1 MSEIIIDNK
10 HHAVS
15 DAIPRENGIRG
26 DQEQYSEYYGDALP
40 VLEDAYGWLMMIL
53 HDCSIQLGIGEEP
66 GVEPVEYINGR
77 IKDPASVMGKLSH
90 DASIDRI
97 VSNNASNGVLNG
109 APNDA
114 RGDEH
119 ADGDKNDGKTG
130 DTSAGMIAHMSGDTS
145 AGTALT
151 ALHDVIGVRVVCS
164 FTDDAYRAVGIVRSL
179 VQRRGGQVIEERDY
193 IKHPKPSGYRSYHLI
208 VEVPDR
214 LTADAPGWVP
224 RSIRAEVQVRT
235 IAMDAWSSLEHQIN
249 YKKNV
254 RDADGSIHAL
264 LRKCADQIASSDST
278 MMLLKNA
285 ILEQENEE

>member
-1 MSEIIIDNK
+1 MSEIIMNNK
-10 HHAVS
+10 PHVS
-15 DAIPRENGIRG
+15 DDAIPRENGIRG
-26 DQEQYSEYYGDALP
+26 DQGQYSEYYGDALP
-40 VLEDAYGWLMMIL
+40 VLEGAYSWLMRIL
-53 HDCSIQLGIGEEP
+53 RDCSIQLGIGEEP

-77 IKDPASVMGKLSH
+77 IKDPASVMGKLSRDAGIDGNDH
-90 DASIDRI
+90 DSIDHI
-97 VSNNASNGVLNG
+97 VSNNA
-109 APNDA
+109 PNDTCI
-114 RGDEH
+114 
-119 ADGDKNDGKTG
+119 DGGKNDGKTA
-130 DTSAGMIAHMSGDTS
+130 DTSAGMIVHMSGDTS
-145 AGTALT
+145 VGTALT
-151 ALHDVIGVRVVCS
+151 MLHDVIGVRVVCS

-179 VQRRGGQVIEERDY
+179 VQRRGGLVIEERDY

-214 LTADAPGWVP
+214 LTANAPGWVP
-224 RSIRAEVQVRT
+224 RNIRAEVQVRT

-285 ILEQENEE
+285 ILEQENGE